1 VTIAKYDRPVYKLTC
16 DTCGT
21 DATHDDGMPWYFES
35 RDVAAIWA
43 RDFEWDGPWCLN
55 DGVPTHCPDCAAK
68 AAEEKARAESDQEH
82 HQQEINAAISYALND
97 HA

>member
-1 VTIAKYDRPVYKLTC
+1 MTIAKYDRPVYKLTC

-55 DGVPTHCPDCAAK
+55 DGVPTHCPDCAR
-68 AAEEKARAESDQEH
+68 ARSRGFTLDALAHPGCADALATQEAS
-82 HQQEINAAISYALND
+82 Q
-97 HA
+97 